1 MYRDRCI
8 FPYMEK
14 HTTTKG
20 HTMKNVLLLAE
31 GLLLVTKAYR
41 LGYISK
47 EKALAIG
54 AEMEAA
60 ARGGA

>member
-1 MYRDRCI
+1 
-8 FPYMEK
+8 MEK